1 MKKQAK
7 PMLRDTILA
16 VLNGNSFAIVVA
28 LIPSAL
34 LSQILKF
41 LPQVTLVKSLESMIV
56 LAQSAL
62 PLVAAFA
69 VGMLL
74 KFSMLE
80 IGSLA
85 LATLIAA
92 GNTLATP
99 NGFTLNGSGVILN
112 IILTTLIGALITPI
126 LNQLLGQL
134 RMVFEPLSVL
144 VIVGLIGQVT
154 LPMMIKVQTIV
165 GNMVAGATTTQ
176 PLIMGVLLGMLF
188 AILVVSPLSSVGIAT
203 AIGLSGVGAGAAN
216 AGIVACSFTLALIGA
231 KVNPLGVTL
240 AHFLG
245 SPKIQMANLLAR
257 PKIFIPT
264 SIAAGMAGGVASLLS
279 MNGTAFSAGF
289 GFSGLIGPLTA
300 LQTSH
305 GELIFMRVVV
315 TFVLVPIL
323 LAVAMKYVFVHK
335 ATLVTPSELA
345 LEEL

>member
-1 MKKQAK
+1 MKQK
-7 PMLRDTILA
+7 PQQTFHDIILA

-41 LPQVTLVKSLESMIV
+41 LPQTPLVKNLEVVIT

-85 LATLIAA
+85 LATFVAA
-92 GNTLATP
+92 GNTVATA
-99 NGFTLNGSGVILN
+99 NGFTLSGSGVILN
-112 IILTTLIGALITPI
+112 IILTTLLGALITPV
-126 LNQLLGQL
+126 LHRVLGQL
-134 RMVFEPLSVL
+134 KMVFEPLLVL
-144 VIVGLIGQVT
+144 VIVGLIGQLT
-154 LPMMIKVQTIV
+154 LPLMLKMQILV
-165 GNMVAGATTTQ
+165 GKLVSGATNTQ
-176 PLIMGVLLGMLF
+176 PLLMGVLLGVLF

-231 KVNPLGVTL
+231 SVNPLGVTL
-240 AHFLG
+240 AHFIG

-264 SIAAGMAGGVASLLS
+264 SIAAGLAGGVASLLT
-279 MNGTAFSAGF
+279 MHGTAFSAGF

-300 LQTSH
+300 WQTSP
-305 GELIFMRVVV
+305 GSLLGLRVLI
-315 TFVLVPIL
+315 TFVLVPVLLAFIMQFIFVKRL
-323 LAVAMKYVFVHK
+323 KLVEPAELAVA
-335 ATLVTPSELA
+335 EL
-345 LEEL
+345 